1 MDELRE
7 ALKRYFGHDDFLPG
21 QEEVV
26 RRILGGEEL
35 CVVMPTGAGK
45 SLCYQLPIMMRDG
58 YGLVISPLIALMKD
72 QVDALNARGIPA
84 ASINSSVPRQQ
95 QNNALLAATHGQMK
109 FVYVAPERFRVEG
122 FRSYLAK
129 HPPNLVVVDEAHCVS
144 QWGHDFRPDYQ
155 RLWDLTPELQSMQVC
170 AFTATA
176 TPYVREDIREQ
187 LKRPNMGDL
196 VTGFMRPNLSFQV
209 VNCGSLKEK
218 RDVLEKLLAK
228 KVPTII
234 YVSTRKEAEALS
246 DGYGLRMYHAGMK
259 DSERK
264 AAQEYFLQD
273 ECPQLA
279 ATNAFG
285 MGIDRADVRLVVHYN
300 MPGSLEAYYQEA
312 GRAGRDG
319 GPAECVL
326 LDCFPDRRIQEF
338 LLDVNNPPL
347 DVLRD
352 VHRLL
357 RKDMGPDGSVVWM
370 PNLLLPYVDNAKNVA
385 QLNAAA
391 RILERQGIL
400 EREFAQVGD
409 VGELKFLQ
417 PSVLLLR
424 TNEAQNTQRS
434 IFTYRVCQYVTE
446 RGTRTFQG
454 TVYDLADICGL
465 RIDQVQK
472 VIEAL
477 SGTVLSWSVG
487 DAEGVLK
494 LSEKGQKEQLEID
507 EKALVRKEQL
517 DRKRFEDV
525 QTYIKT
531 THCRQAYIIGYFGEK
546 IGDWRCG
553 CCDRCG
559 HAHSVGRKAS
569 DREQELSRHI
579 LDAISYV
586 DGKFGRRRI
595 VGMLLGEEDERRDLM
610 ENPWHGVIA
619 HIGKPFCEK
628 LLRALEDDGYLQ
640 VTEGEYP
647 CLELSKKGMDVVNR
661 KQVMDLHLLGEEET
675 TPKRQRSR
683 SYGRRSNYGRRKD

>member
-1 MDELRE
+1 MDGLLG
-7 ALKRYFGHDDFLPG
+7 ALKRYFGHDGFLPG

-26 RRILGGEEL
+26 SRILAGEEL

-45 SLCYQLPIMMRDG
+45 SLCYQLPIMVREG

-84 ASINSSVPRQQ
+84 ASVNSSVPRQF
-95 QNNALLAATHGQMK
+95 QNNALLAATHGQLK
-109 FVYVAPERFRVEG
+109 FLYVAPERFRVEG
-122 FRSYLAK
+122 FRKYLAN

-155 RLWDLTPELQSMQVC
+155 RLWDMTPELQTMQVC

-176 TPYVREDIREQ
+176 TPYVRDDIREQ
-187 LKRPNMGDL
+187 LKRPNLSEL
-196 VTGFMRPNLSFQV
+196 VTGFKRPNLSFQV
-209 VNCGSLKEK
+209 VNCASLEEK
-218 RDVLEKLLAK
+218 RQALEGFLKR

-234 YVSTRKEAEALS
+234 YVSTRKEAESLS
-246 DGYGLRMYHAGMK
+246 NGYGVRMYHAGMR
-259 DSERK
+259 DLERK

-273 ECPQLA
+273 ECPVLA

-285 MGIDRADVRLVVHYN
+285 MGIDRADVRQVIHYN

-319 GPAECVL
+319 QPADCVL
-326 LDCFPDRRIQEF
+326 LECYPDRRIQEF

-357 RKDMGPDGSVVWM
+357 RKDMREDGSVVWM
-370 PNLLLPYVDNAKNVA
+370 PNLLLPYIDNARSVA

-417 PSVLLLR
+417 PAALLLR
-424 TNEAQNTQRS
+424 VNEAQNTQRS
-434 IFTYRVCQYVTE
+434 MFTYRICSYVAQ

-454 TVYDLADICGL
+454 TLLDLAEISGL
-465 RIDQVQK
+465 RIDQVER
-472 VIEAL
+472 VIAAL
-477 SGTVLSWSVG
+477 GGTVFSWTVG

-494 LSEKGQKEQLEID
+494 LSEKGRKEKLDID
-507 EKALVRKEQL
+507 EKALVKKEAL

-525 QTYIKT
+525 QKYIRT

-546 IGDWRCG
+546 IGNWRCG

-559 HAHSVGRKAS
+559 HTHGIGRAANES
-569 DREQELSRHI
+569 ELQLAKQI
-579 LDAISYV
+579 LSAVSFV
-586 DGKFGRRRI
+586 NGKFGRRRI
-595 VGMLLGEEDERRDLM
+595 VSMLLGEMDERRDLM
-610 ENPWHGVIA
+610 ENPCHGALA
-619 HIGKPFCEK
+619 HIGKTLCERFLK
-628 LLRALEDDGYLQ
+628 ALEDNGYIQ
-640 VTEGEYP
+640 VAEGEYP
-647 CLELSKKGMDVVNR
+647 CLELTEKGWNVITANQ
-661 KQVMDLHLLGEEET
+661 KLELQLIGEEEKT
-675 TPKRQRSR
+675 TTRRRRRQSR
-683 SYGRRSNYGRRKD
+683 RN

>member
-1 MDELRE
+1 MDGLRE
-7 ALKRYFGHDDFLPG
+7 ALKQYFGHDDFLSG

-26 RRILGGEEL
+26 TRILAGEEL

-45 SLCYQLPIMMRDG
+45 SLCYQLPVMVRDG

-72 QVDALNARGIPA
+72 QVDALNAHGIPA

-95 QNNALLAATHGQMK
+95 QNNALLAATHGQLK
-109 FVYVAPERFRVEG
+109 FLYVAPERFRVEG
-122 FRSYLAK
+122 FRKYLAK
-129 HPPNLVVVDEAHCVS
+129 YPPNLVVVDEAHCVS

-187 LKRPNMGDL
+187 LKRPNMSDL
-196 VTGFMRPNLSFQV
+196 VTGFKRPNLSFQV

-218 RDVLEKLLAK
+218 QDVLEKLLAK
-228 KVPTII
+228 KVPTIV
-234 YVSTRKEAEALS
+234 YVSTRKEAEKLS

-259 DSERK
+259 DLERK
-264 AAQEYFLQD
+264 AAQDYFLQD
-273 ECPQLA
+273 ACPQLV

-285 MGIDRADVRLVVHYN
+285 MGIDRADVRLVIHYN

-319 GPAECVL
+319 EPAECVL

-357 RKDMGPDGSVVWM
+357 RKDMREDGSVVWM

-417 PSVLLLR
+417 PSALLLR

-434 IFTYRVCQYVTE
+434 IFTYRVCQYVTD

-454 TVYDLADICGL
+454 TLYELAEISGL
-465 RIDQVQK
+465 RVDQVQK

-477 SGTVLSWSVG
+477 GGTVFSWTLG

-494 LSEKGQKEQLEID
+494 LSEIGRKEKLEID
-507 EKALVRKEQL
+507 EKALVKKDQL

-525 QTYIKT
+525 QMYIKT
-531 THCRQAYIIGYFGEK
+531 TRCRQAYIISYFGEK

-559 HAHSVGRKAS
+559 HAHGVGRLAN
-569 DREQELSRHI
+569 EQETQLALQILS
-579 LDAISYV
+579 AVSMV
-586 DGKFGRRRI
+586 DGRFGRRRI
-595 VGMLLGEEDERRDLM
+595 IGMLLGEEDERKDLTQ
-610 ENPWHGVIA
+610 NPFHGA
-619 HIGKPFCEK
+619 LSHIGKETCDK
-628 LLRALEDDGYLQ
+628 LLRALEDNGYMR
-640 VTEGEYP
+640 VGEGEYP
-647 CLELSKKGMDVVNR
+647 CLELAERGWNVITKNDKMELYLVGETKKPPVKRSGAYKR
-661 KQVMDLHLLGEEET
+661 K
-675 TPKRQRSR
+675 K
-683 SYGRRSNYGRRKD
+683 Y

>member
-1 MDELRE
+1 MDEFRE
-7 ALKRYFGHDDFLPG
+7 ALKRYFGHDNFLPG

-26 RRILGGEEL
+26 WRILSGEEL

-45 SLCYQLPIMMRDG
+45 SLCYQLPIMVREG

-122 FRSYLAK
+122 FRKYLAK
-129 HPPNLVVVDEAHCVS
+129 YPPNLVVVDEAHCVS

-209 VNCGSLKEK
+209 VNCGSLNEK
-218 RDVLEKLLAK
+218 RDVLEKLLGK

-319 GPAECVL
+319 QPAECIL

-434 IFTYRVCQYVTE
+434 IFTYRICSYVTE

-487 DAEGVLK
+487 NAEGILK
-494 LSEKGQKEQLEID
+494 LSEKGQKEKLEID

-525 QTYIKT
+525 QMYIKT
-531 THCRQAYIIGYFGEK
+531 TRCRQAYIIGYFGEK

-553 CCDRCG
+553 CCDRCC
-559 HAHSVGRKAS
+559 HAHSVGRLAN
-569 DREQELSRHI
+569 EQETQVALQILS
-579 LDAISYV
+579 AVSMV
-586 DGKFGRRRI
+586 DGRFGRRRI
-595 VGMLLGEEDERRDLM
+595 IGMLLGEEDERRDLA
-610 ENPWHGVIA
+610 ENPYHGALFHV
-619 HIGKPFCEK
+619 GKTACEK
-628 LLRALEDDGYLQ
+628 MLRALEENGYIQ
-640 VTEGEYP
+640 VGEGEYP
-647 CLELSKKGMDVVNR
+647 CLELAEKGRNVISKNDKMELYLV
-661 KQVMDLHLLGEEET
+661 GEERK
-675 TPKRQRSR
+675 TPA
-683 SYGRRSNYGRRKD
+683 RRGSTRRKRKY

>member
-7 ALKRYFGHDDFLPG
+7 ALKRWFGHDGFLPG

-26 RRILGGEEL
+26 TRILAGEEL

-45 SLCYQLPIMMRDG
+45 SLCYQLPVMMRNG

-72 QVDALNARGIPA
+72 QVDALNAHGIPA
-84 ASINSSVPRQQ
+84 ASINSSVPRQL
-95 QNNALLAATHGQMK
+95 QNNALLAATHGQLK
-109 FVYVAPERFRVEG
+109 FLYVAPERFRVEG
-122 FRSYLAK
+122 FRKYLAK

-187 LKRPNMGDL
+187 LKRPNLADL
-196 VTGFMRPNLSFQV
+196 VTGFKRPNLSFQV
-209 VNCGSLKEK
+209 VNCGSVKEK
-218 RDVLEKLLAK
+218 QDVLEKLLAK
-228 KVPTII
+228 KVPTIV
-234 YVSTRKEAEALS
+234 YVSTRKEAEKLS
-246 DGYGLRMYHAGMK
+246 DGYGLRMYHAGMR
-259 DSERK
+259 DLERK
-264 AAQEYFLQD
+264 AAQDYFLQD
-273 ECPQLA
+273 ACPQLV

-285 MGIDRADVRLVVHYN
+285 MGIDRPDVRIVIHYN

-319 GPAECVL
+319 QPAECVL
-326 LDCFPDRRIQEF
+326 LDCYPDRRIQEF

-352 VHRLL
+352 VHKLL
-357 RKDMGPDGSVVWM
+357 RKDMHPDGSVVWM
-370 PNLLLPYVDNAKNVA
+370 PNLLLPYVEDVKNVA

-409 VGELKFLQ
+409 IGELKFLQ
-417 PSVLLLR
+417 PSALLLR
-424 TNEAQNTQRS
+424 TNEVQNTQRS
-434 IFTYRVCQYVTE
+434 IFTYRVCSYVTD

-454 TVYDLADICGL
+454 TLYDLASICGL
-465 RIDQVQK
+465 RIDQVEN
-472 VIEAL
+472 VLNAL
-477 SGTVLSWSVG
+477 SGTVLSWSMG

-494 LSEKGQKEQLEID
+494 LSEKGRKETLEID
-507 EKALVRKEQL
+507 EKALLKKEQL

-525 QTYIKT
+525 QMYIRT
-531 THCRQAYIIGYFGEK
+531 TRCRQAYIIGYFGEK

-559 HAHSVGRKAS
+559 HGHGVGRQANEKEMQLAK
-569 DREQELSRHI
+569 QILSAVS
-579 LDAISYV
+579 LV
-586 DGKFGRRRI
+586 DGRFGRRRI
-595 VGMLLGEEDERRDLM
+595 IGMLLGEEDERRDLT
-610 ENPWHGVIA
+610 ENPFHGA
-619 HIGKPFCEK
+619 LSHIGKALCERILK
-628 LLRALEDDGYLQ
+628 ALDDNGYLQ
-640 VTEGEYP
+640 VIEGEYP
-647 CLELSKKGMDVVNR
+647 CLELSEKGWNVITKDAKME
-661 KQVMDLHLLGEEET
+661 LHLLGDEEK
-675 TPKRQRSR
+675 TPAK
-683 SYGRRSNYGRRKD
+683 RRSARRRRY

>member
-1 MDELRE
+1 MDGLRE
-7 ALKRYFGHDDFLPG
+7 ALKQYFGHDDFLPG

-26 RRILGGEEL
+26 TRILAGEEL

-45 SLCYQLPIMMRDG
+45 SLCYQLPVMVRNG

-72 QVDALNARGIPA
+72 QVDALNAHGIPA

-95 QNNALLAATHGQMK
+95 QNNALLAATHGQLK
-109 FVYVAPERFRVEG
+109 FLYVAPERFRVEG
-122 FRSYLAK
+122 FRKYLAK
-129 HPPNLVVVDEAHCVS
+129 YPPNLVVVDEAHCVS

-187 LKRPNMGDL
+187 LKRPDMADL
-196 VTGFMRPNLSFQV
+196 VTGFKRPNLSFQV

-218 RDVLEKLLAK
+218 QDVLEKLLEK
-228 KVPTII
+228 KVPTIV
-234 YVSTRKEAEALS
+234 YVSTRKEAEKLS

-259 DSERK
+259 DLERK
-264 AAQEYFLQD
+264 AAQDYFLQD
-273 ECPQLA
+273 ACPQLV

-319 GPAECVL
+319 EPAECVL

-357 RKDMGPDGSVVWM
+357 RKDMREDGSVVWM

-417 PSVLLLR
+417 PSALLLR
-424 TNEAQNTQRS
+424 TNEAQDTQRS
-434 IFTYRVCQYVTE
+434 IFTYRVCQYVTD

-454 TVYDLADICGL
+454 TLYELAEISGL

-477 SGTVLSWSVG
+477 GGTVFSWTLG

-494 LSEKGQKEQLEID
+494 LSEKGRTEKLEID
-507 EKALVRKEQL
+507 EKALVKKDQL

-525 QTYIKT
+525 QMYIKT
-531 THCRQAYIIGYFGEK
+531 TRCRQAYIIGYFGEK

-559 HAHSVGRKAS
+559 HAHGVGRLAN
-569 DREQELSRHI
+569 EQETQLAMQILS
-579 LDAISYV
+579 AVSMV
-586 DGKFGRRRI
+586 DGRFGRRRI
-595 VGMLLGEEDERRDLM
+595 VGMLLGEEDERKDLTQ
-610 ENPWHGVIA
+610 NPFHGA
-619 HIGKPFCEK
+619 LFHIGKETCDK
-628 LLRALEDDGYLQ
+628 LLRALEDNGYMR
-640 VTEGEYP
+640 VGEGEYP
-647 CLELSKKGMDVVNR
+647 CLELAEKGWNVITKNDKMELYLVGETKK
-661 KQVMDLHLLGEEET
+661 
-675 TPKRQRSR
+675 PPAKRGST
-683 SYGRRSNYGRRKD
+683 RRRRKY